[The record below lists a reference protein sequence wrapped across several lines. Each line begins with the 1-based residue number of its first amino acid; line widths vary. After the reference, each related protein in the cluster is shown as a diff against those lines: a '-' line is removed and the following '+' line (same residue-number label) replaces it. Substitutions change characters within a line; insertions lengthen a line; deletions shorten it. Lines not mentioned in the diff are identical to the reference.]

1 MYAIDFMPPGTLQAN
16 VIIVLNDDV
25 VSGDVSD
32 VMIKGSNYN
41 TLYCKKGGFK
51 HRYLNLV

>member
-41 TLYCKKGGFK
+41 TDITL
-51 HRYLNLV
+51 